1 MKIISND
8 DAYAD
13 ALSTAA
19 FATIPFIIFGVIG
32 HPVVLYVSSAL
43 GILLFCGFLIRFAVN
58 QHNHSTIRTSKWI
71 ADFMSLL
78 QLPYVFAVSA
88 LILIADGID
97 ATIIMWFCLAVA
109 VLGAIWCIHDSKHTE

>member
-1 MKIISND
+1 MKIISGHD
-8 DAYAD
+8 TYAD

-32 HPVVLYVSSAL
+32 HPVVMYVSSAL

-58 QHNHSTIRTSKWI
+58 QHNHSTIRTSKWLSNL
-71 ADFMSLL
+71 MSLL

-88 LILIADGID
+88 LILISDGID
-97 ATIIMWFCLAVA
+97 ATIVMWFCLAVA
-109 VLGAIWCIHDSKHTE
+109 VLGAIWCIFDSKNAE